1 MTSTIDS
8 PSAATDRE
16 MLATSGRSGERVVVT
31 RSRYPAT
38 WAAIVGLVA
47 VVVLALLPYIA
58 YQSLT
63 NTLVNLFILVT
74 LASMWNVLAGYAGL
88 VSVGQQAYLG
98 LGAYTVLLLAQHGVD
113 PFLAIPV
120 ALGVGAAFAVPASFF
135 ALRLTGGYFAIAT
148 WVLAIV
154 ASIVVTGIPSLGGGT
169 GAALP
174 GLGDVGPTLL
184 GAETYWATLA
194 VAVAAVLGVYIL
206 LRSRLGLVLTAIRD
220 NEVGARSIGAKV
232 KSAKRTVY
240 LVAAAGCAGAG
251 AMVAISQLNVQAANV
266 FNVQWTAY
274 MIFAVLIGGIG
285 SIEGPIIGSVIFIV
299 LQQTL
304 AQYNAWYLIGLGS
317 VAIVMAIWVRGGIW
331 SFVTSRVPVQLFPV
345 GYLWRNRDD
354 EIERH
359 GVMRVLLGAVKTGSG
374 DTAAGRKKG
383 ERGTATSPRGPA
395 PAAGFEATVPP
406 TDHNDSVPS
415 DEAP

>member
-8 PSAATDRE
+8 ASEAQNRE
-16 MLATSGRSGERVVVT
+16 VRATSGTPGARVLVT

-38 WAAIVGLVA
+38 WAAVIGLVLVAILA
-47 VVVLALLPYIA
+47 VLPYIA

-98 LGAYTVLLLAQHGVD
+98 LGAYTVLLLAQHGVE
-113 PFLAIPV
+113 PFVTIPV
-120 ALGVGAAFAVPASFF
+120 AVGVGAVLAVPASFF

-154 ASIVVTGIPSLGGGT
+154 ASIIITGIPSLGGGT

-174 GLGDVGPTLL
+174 GLAGVGPTLL
-184 GAETYWATLA
+184 GAETYWGALA
-194 VAVAAVLGVYIL
+194 VAVVSVLGVYVL

-220 NEVGARSIGAKV
+220 NEIGAGSIGARV
-232 KSAKRTVY
+232 KRAKRTVY

-266 FNVQWTAY
+266 FNIQWTAY

-299 LQQTL
+299 LQQAL

-317 VAIVMAIWVRGGIW
+317 VAIVMAIWVRGGVW
-331 SFVTSRVPVQLFPV
+331 SFLTAKVPVQLFPV
-345 GYLWRNRDD
+345 SYLWRNRDG
-354 EIERH
+354 ETERH
-359 GVMRVLLGAVKTGSG
+359 GMMRLLIGPVKTGP
-374 DTAAGRKKG
+374 AAAA
-383 ERGTATSPRGPA
+383 ATSSGGTGASASPA
-395 PAAGFEATVPP
+395 NPGDLPGFEP
-406 TDHNDSVPS
+406 TDPPIDPPPERAGSGATP
-415 DEAP
+415 